1 MFGAG
6 TCVEKNQ
13 DEKNCVLFLVWLTGI
28 KDKSED
34 S

>member
-1 MFGAG
+1 MFDAG

-28 KDKSED
+28 KDK
-34 S
+34 

>member
-13 DEKNCVLFLVWLTGI
+13 DDKNCVLFLVWLTGI
-28 KDKSED
+28 KDE
-34 S
+34 